1 VSDLERHS
9 PGKEILDA
17 VFGALNKQD
26 RNAAIVLAMQALD
39 SGDKHPLFLNLRSFW
54 HEQQGRFADAL
65 SDLEEAH
72 TLAPD
77 DIGVLNAL
85 GIAYLR
91 NDRLREALDKFEAAA
106 SLDRNF
112 LHAQL
117 NRAMVRE
124 RLGDLDEARQA
135 YEIVVAG
142 DPNAYAALG
151 SLAALAARRSDW
163 QAVRENAARVLAVD
177 PRQVNANY
185 ALALAETAQGTPRAA
200 VARLMPFAR
209 DANLAPISR
218 ALLRGALADAF
229 DASGAYDEAFAWYS
243 AAAEDLVLAHHAKF
257 AGQQIESANAYVR
270 RVAEYVRQTP
280 ERVTKIPTPKLMR
293 RPEHPGVHC
302 FLLGFP
308 RSGTTLLENVLAAHP
323 EVQTSDEKEGF
334 AASMREFMTLPAGIT
349 KLCGLGGNELSGYR
363 DAYWRELRDKGVK
376 FNTRV
381 FVDKYPLN
389 TLKLPLIARIFPDA
403 KILLAVRDPRDV
415 VLSCFRRRFTMNA
428 SMYEFTNL
436 IRAAE
441 FFDSVMA
448 FAQETLRA
456 FNLSP
461 LVTRYEEFVE
471 AFDARA
477 PEICRFLEIEW
488 TSEVLTFAESAKA
501 RAISTPSS
509 AQVVRGIYQEGVGQ
523 WRHYEAHLRPI
534 FPILRPWI
542 DRFGYNSR

>member
-1 VSDLERHS
+1 VNDLERNS
-9 PGKEILDA
+9 TAKEFLDA
-17 VFGALNKQD
+17 VLNALKKQD
-26 RNAAIVLAMQALD
+26 RNGAIALAREALD

-54 HEQQGRFADAL
+54 HEQEGRFDNAL
-65 SDLEEAH
+65 WDLEEAH
-72 TLAPD
+72 MLAPND
-77 DIGVLNAL
+77 VGVLNAL

-91 NDRLREALDKFEAAA
+91 HDRLREALDKFEAAA

-112 LHAQL
+112 LHAHL

-142 DPNAYAALG
+142 DPNAFAALG

-163 QAVRENAARVLAVD
+163 PAVRTYAARVLAVD
-177 PRQVNANY
+177 PQQVNANY
-185 ALALAETAQGTPRAA
+185 ALALAETAQGNPYDA
-200 VARLMPFAR
+200 VSRLLPFVR
-209 DANLAPISR
+209 DARLAPISR
-218 ALLRGALADAF
+218 ALMRGALADAF
-229 DASGAYDEAFAWYS
+229 DASGAYDEAFSWYS
-243 AAAEDLVLAHHAKF
+243 AAAEDLVLAHRAKF
-257 AGQQIESANAYVR
+257 DGPQIEAANAYVR
-270 RVAEYVRQTP
+270 RVADYVRQTP
-280 ERVTKIPTPKLMR
+280 ERVTKLPTAKLAS
-293 RPEHPGVHC
+293 RPEHPSVHC

-334 AASMREFMTLPAGIT
+334 AASMREFMTQPAGIA
-349 KLCGLGGNELSGYR
+349 KLCGLGSSELSGYR
-363 DAYWRELRDKGVK
+363 DAYWRELRDKGVT
-376 FNTRV
+376 FNSRV

-403 KILLAVRDPRDV
+403 KILFAVRDPRDV

-436 IRAAE
+436 VRTAE
-441 FFDSVMA
+441 FYDSVMA
-448 FAQETLRA
+448 FAQEALRA

-461 LVTRYEEFVE
+461 LVTRYEQFVE
-471 AFDARA
+471 AFDTRA
-477 PEICRFLEIEW
+477 LEICRFLEIEW
-488 TSEVLTFAESAKA
+488 KSELLTFAESAKA

-523 WRHYEAHLRPI
+523 WRRYEEHLQPI
-534 FPILRPWI
+534 LPILRPWI
-542 DRFGYNSR
+542 DLFGDRSQ